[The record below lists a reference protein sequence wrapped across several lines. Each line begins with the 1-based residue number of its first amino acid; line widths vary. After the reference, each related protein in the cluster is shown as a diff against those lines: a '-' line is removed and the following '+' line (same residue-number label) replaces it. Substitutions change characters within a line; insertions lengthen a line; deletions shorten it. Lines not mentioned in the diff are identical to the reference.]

1 MKKIYN
7 YLIGALVAT
16 GMLCSCSNFDDLNT
30 NPDSP
35 TTVTPEMLATKL
47 ILGTTKPSTSKA
59 FFNSNFLMKQL
70 AWGEGS
76 VDYQYNK
83 MGRSG
88 FGGYTS
94 LVNGVKMVE
103 LADDNN
109 PNAFQALNKF
119 VKAFTVFYISM
130 EMGDVPYSDA
140 LQGETGNITPKYD
153 SQKDVMLQILDDL
166 EEAYTL
172 FGQAKKFD
180 GDPVFGGDVNKWQ
193 KTVASFELKVLM
205 NLSRVADDADL
216 KVKERFATIVSNKK
230 LMESND
236 DNYQL
241 VFSEKKGQRY
251 PMYKDDFNYN
261 MYPMLSSTIV
271 DVMKQNQDY
280 RLFYI
285 AEPSDAKVKAG
296 IDASS
301 WDAYIGVNP
310 SLPFHEIS
318 EKYSSDNFCNL
329 NLRYKNNA
337 AGEPFITVGY
347 ADQCFILA
355 EAAVRGWISGSADTY
370 YKKGIEASMRF
381 IADHT
386 PENYAHGRVL
396 TDEVIADFLQ
406 NPAIQLTNGEADGL
420 EMILT
425 QRYLAWFLHSPWNSY
440 YEYRRTGYPKLPINP
455 ETSLNEV
462 KTELPQRWMYP
473 ESESQYNKANLQ
485 EALERQFN
493 GSDDRNKKMWIL
505 Q

>member
-140 LQGETGNITPKYD
+140 LQGETGNFTPKYD

-355 EAAVRGWISGSADTY
+355 EAAVRGWISGSADPY

>member
-261 MYPMLSSTIV
+261 MYPMLSTTIV

-420 EMILT
+420 
-425 QRYLAWFLHSPWNSY
+425 
-440 YEYRRTGYPKLPINP
+440 K
-455 ETSLNEV
+455 
-462 KTELPQRWMYP
+462 
-473 ESESQYNKANLQ
+473 
-485 EALERQFN
+485 
-493 GSDDRNKKMWIL
+493 
-505 Q
+505 

>member
-1 MKKIYN
+1 
-7 YLIGALVAT
+7 
-16 GMLCSCSNFDDLNT
+16 
-30 NPDSP
+30 
-35 TTVTPEMLATKL
+35 
-47 ILGTTKPSTSKA
+47 
-59 FFNSNFLMKQL
+59 
-70 AWGEGS
+70 
-76 VDYQYNK
+76 
-83 MGRSG
+83 
-88 FGGYTS
+88 
-94 LVNGVKMVE
+94 MVE

>member
-271 DVMKQNQDY
+271 DVMKQHQDY

>member
-59 FFNSNFLMKQL
+59 FFNSNFLMEQL
-70 AWGEGS
+70 A
-76 VDYQYNK
+76 
-83 MGRSG
+83 
-88 FGGYTS
+88 
-94 LVNGVKMVE
+94 
-103 LADDNN
+103 
-109 PNAFQALNKF
+109 
-119 VKAFTVFYISM
+119 
-130 EMGDVPYSDA
+130 MGDVPYSDA

>member
-261 MYPMLSSTIV
+261 MYPMLSTTIV

-318 EKYSSDNFCNL
+318 EMYSSDNFCNL
-329 NLRYKNNA
+329 NLRHKNNA

>member
-1 MKKIYN
+1 
-7 YLIGALVAT
+7 
-16 GMLCSCSNFDDLNT
+16 MLCSCSNFDDLNT

-261 MYPMLSSTIV
+261 MYPMLSTTIV

-485 EALERQFN
+485 EALERQFT

>member
-47 ILGTTKPSTSKA
+47 ILGTTKPATSKY
-59 FFNSNFLMKQL
+59 FFLTSFLMKQL
-70 AWGEGS
+70 AWGEGTQS
-76 VDYQYNK
+76 YQYND
-83 MGRSG
+83 MGRSS

-103 LADDNN
+103 LAGDNN

-172 FGQAKKFD
+172 FGQAKKFN

-251 PMYKDDFNYN
+251 PMYKDDTNYN
-261 MYPMLSSTIV
+261 MYPMLSTTIV

-425 QRYLAWFLHSPWNSY
+425 QRFLAWFLHSPWNSY

-455 ETSLNEV
+455 ETSVNEV

>member
-119 VKAFTVFYISM
+119 VKAFTVLYLSM

>member
-205 NLSRVADDADL
+205 NLARVADDADL

>member
-1 MKKIYN
+1 
-7 YLIGALVAT
+7 
-16 GMLCSCSNFDDLNT
+16 MLCSCSNFDDLNT

-261 MYPMLSSTIV
+261 MYPMLSTTIV

>member
-261 MYPMLSSTIV
+261 MYPMLSTTIV

-440 YEYRRTGYPKLPINP
+440 YEYRRTGYPKLPINS

>member
-261 MYPMLSSTIV
+261 MYPMLSTTIV

-406 NPAIQLTNGEADGL
+406 NPAIQLTNGELMGL
-420 EMILT
+420 
-425 QRYLAWFLHSPWNSY
+425 
-440 YEYRRTGYPKLPINP
+440 K
-455 ETSLNEV
+455 
-462 KTELPQRWMYP
+462 
-473 ESESQYNKANLQ
+473 
-485 EALERQFN
+485 
-493 GSDDRNKKMWIL
+493 
-505 Q
+505 

>member
-261 MYPMLSSTIV
+261 MYPMLSTTIV

-396 TDEVIADFLQ
+396 TDEVIANFLQ

-425 QRYLAWFLHSPWNSY
+425 QRYLAWFLHFPWNSY

>member
-261 MYPMLSSTIV
+261 MYPMLSTTIV

-381 IADHT
+381 IANHT

>member
-205 NLSRVADDADL
+205 NLSRVVDDADL

-261 MYPMLSSTIV
+261 MYPMLSTTIV

-329 NLRYKNNA
+329 NFRYKNNA

-355 EAAVRGWISGSADTY
+355 EAAVRRWISGSADTY

>member
-473 ESESQYNKANLQ
+473 ESGSQYNKANLQ

>member
-109 PNAFQALNKF
+109 PSAFQALNKF

-261 MYPMLSSTIV
+261 MYPMLSTTIV

>member
-1 MKKIYN
+1 
-7 YLIGALVAT
+7 
-16 GMLCSCSNFDDLNT
+16 
-30 NPDSP
+30 
-35 TTVTPEMLATKL
+35 
-47 ILGTTKPSTSKA
+47 
-59 FFNSNFLMKQL
+59 
-70 AWGEGS
+70 
-76 VDYQYNK
+76 
-83 MGRSG
+83 
-88 FGGYTS
+88 
-94 LVNGVKMVE
+94 
-103 LADDNN
+103 
-109 PNAFQALNKF
+109 
-119 VKAFTVFYISM
+119 M

-261 MYPMLSSTIV
+261 MYPMLSTTIV

-318 EKYSSDNFCNL
+318 EMYSSDNFCNL

>member
-285 AEPSDAKVKAG
+285 AEPSDARVKAG

>member
-261 MYPMLSSTIV
+261 MYPMLSTTIV

>member
-261 MYPMLSSTIV
+261 MYPMLSTTIV

-310 SLPFHEIS
+310 SLSFHEIS

>member
-1 MKKIYN
+1 M
-7 YLIGALVAT
+7 
-16 GMLCSCSNFDDLNT
+16 
-30 NPDSP
+30 
-35 TTVTPEMLATKL
+35 
-47 ILGTTKPSTSKA
+47 
-59 FFNSNFLMKQL
+59 
-70 AWGEGS
+70 
-76 VDYQYNK
+76 
-83 MGRSG
+83 
-88 FGGYTS
+88 
-94 LVNGVKMVE
+94 
-103 LADDNN
+103 
-109 PNAFQALNKF
+109 
-119 VKAFTVFYISM
+119 
-130 EMGDVPYSDA
+130 
-140 LQGETGNITPKYD
+140 
-153 SQKDVMLQILDDL
+153 
-166 EEAYTL
+166 
-172 FGQAKKFD
+172 
-180 GDPVFGGDVNKWQ
+180 FGGDVNKWQ

>member
-7 YLIGALVAT
+7 YLIVALVAI

-261 MYPMLSSTIV
+261 MYPMLSTTIV

>member
-271 DVMKQNQDY
+271 DVMKQNY

>member
-261 MYPMLSSTIV
+261 MYPMLSTTIV

-396 TDEVIADFLQ
+396 TDEVIADF
-406 NPAIQLTNGEADGL
+406 
-420 EMILT
+420 
-425 QRYLAWFLHSPWNSY
+425 
-440 YEYRRTGYPKLPINP
+440 
-455 ETSLNEV
+455 
-462 KTELPQRWMYP
+462 
-473 ESESQYNKANLQ
+473 
-485 EALERQFN
+485 
-493 GSDDRNKKMWIL
+493 
-505 Q
+505 

>member
-271 DVMKQNQDY
+271 DVMNQDY

>member
-271 DVMKQNQDY
+271 DVMEQNQDY